1 MSMSQGHWR
10 GRTSGGTLLIR
21 SAITVMRWIRQ
32 PGVVLLSPPL
42 ALLGLAI
49 DQRARNA
56 SMRYFRHLR
65 PELSSAEHLG
75 LAWRHLS
82 AFGRVL
88 CDRMLAYSDPQ
99 RMQIQFDLHGG
110 ELLRQAVASGR
121 GCLLLS
127 AHIGN
132 WELAGQTLHRLGARR
147 AHLVMIESEDP
158 GVRALIR
165 ANMGDAPPAIIDPRD
180 GFAASLAIHAALTA
194 GDVVCMLADRTQ
206 PGQAWRA
213 LPFLGRP
220 APFPIG
226 PFQIAAA
233 TGCQVVPCFLLKRE
247 RQRYVLYVDRPWSIA
262 ADSNRTLR
270 RARIDAEMRRWVARL
285 ESVVR
290 SHPFQWHNFSD
301 FWRAP

>member
-1 MSMSQGHWR
+1 MSQGRWR
-10 GRTSGGTLLIR
+10 GRTSGGAVLIR
-21 SAITVMRWIRQ
+21 SAAAVMRLIRQ

-42 ALLGLAI
+42 ALIGLVL
-49 DQRARNA
+49 DPRARSE

-65 PELSSAEHLG
+65 PELAGDEHLG

-99 RMQIQFDLHGG
+99 RMRIQFDVRGG
-110 ELLRQAVASGR
+110 AILREAVASGR
-121 GCLLLS
+121 GCLLVS

-132 WELAGQTLHRLGARR
+132 WELAGQTLNRVGAGR

-158 GVRALIR
+158 EVRALIR

-180 GFAASLAIHAALTA
+180 GFAASLAINAALSA
-194 GDVVCMLADRTQ
+194 GDVVCMLADRTH
-206 PGQAWRA
+206 PGQTWRA
-213 LPFLGRP
+213 LPFLGRE

-233 TGCQVVPCFLLKRE
+233 TGCLVLPCFLLKRQ
-247 RQRYVLYVDRPWSIA
+247 RHRYVLVVDRPWSIA
-262 ADSNRTLR
+262 TSCSRQSR
-270 RARIDAEMRRWVARL
+270 RQRVDEEMRRWVARL

-301 FWRAP
+301 FWRPP